1 MLLKSIALAIGK
13 SKRFAPLLFPTLLS
27 SNRWQ
32 FFSYRFSYAAVS
44 RAACVLSPKI
54 LPLQAAFFGLR
65 VLFLPIPPYARL
77 PGIHILSRLSLG
89 LSLTSE
95 SLHTALPP
103 FLPQMPDVLSSLL
116 LHIASHY
123 ISLPVSSLD
132 DSLPACSSWYG
143 YVSSV
148 WLSRSTHGSPLS
160 PFPGIPAPPDAPA
173 VPAPVIGKAAD
184 HSHCSCNS
192 GLILLHP
199 LFPHLHSDCFYRF
212 QNRQTVPQPFI
223 PQAVP

>member
-1 MLLKSIALAIGK
+1 MVYYYPCFRWRIRDRSRSGISQALKSILQSSTSTQPSFPRFLQAGFYVIGG
-13 SKRFAPLLFPTLLS
+13 SQSLRRRTSRLPLWQHPYKYFIRKCRTLQDGFPAFFFLLLS

-32 FFSYRFSYAAVS
+32 FFSYRFSYATVS

-54 LPLQAAFFGLR
+54 LPLQAVFFGLR

-116 LHIASHY
+116 LHLA
-123 ISLPVSSLD
+123 
-132 DSLPACSSWYG
+132 
-143 YVSSV
+143 
-148 WLSRSTHGSPLS
+148 
-160 PFPGIPAPPDAPA
+160 
-173 VPAPVIGKAAD
+173 
-184 HSHCSCNS
+184 SCN
-192 GLILLHP
+192 
-199 LFPHLHSDCFYRF
+199 
-212 QNRQTVPQPFI
+212 
-223 PQAVP
+223 AAK